1 MDKGVHKRIDV
12 PMIQLLKRIGFDV
25 TIVAPRVDEHIHLE
39 EEVEIHWAD
48 WKKFPLLET
57 MTRLRGIRKVLQNLL
72 PASTF
77 DVGVV
82 DIMAATT
89 LVDVMKEN
97 IEFPFIIDERSP
109 PVYDHLAGRL
119 QWILTDRGWKKVA
132 PNAAA
137 CLVQS
142 TAHVEFIKERY
153 HMEDLKFLVYRNAV
167 DITRFTPSE
176 KSSKPI
182 VTYTGTLRKER
193 GIHDL
198 VEAVRQINMNG
209 IPLRVKFFGH
219 GPMEKWLNRQSSKH
233 TWLDFEGWISDE
245 ELRKELGRISIGVIP
260 HPDRSG
266 WRICSPI
273 KMLEYAASGMV
284 VIARDLPSHREF
296 GTHDWFHLVDR
307 TSGHEAL
314 MQGLMEL
321 IKKNDLVELGEKAC
335 RYARENMTIEASA
348 NELIEFLEPYLRT

>member
-153 HMEDLKFLVYRNAV
+153 HMEDL
-167 DITRFTPSE
+167 
-176 KSSKPI
+176 
-182 VTYTGTLRKER
+182 
-193 GIHDL
+193 
-198 VEAVRQINMNG
+198 
-209 IPLRVKFFGH
+209 
-219 GPMEKWLNRQSSKH
+219 
-233 TWLDFEGWISDE
+233 
-245 ELRKELGRISIGVIP
+245 
-260 HPDRSG
+260 
-266 WRICSPI
+266 
-273 KMLEYAASGMV
+273 
-284 VIARDLPSHREF
+284 
-296 GTHDWFHLVDR
+296 
-307 TSGHEAL
+307 
-314 MQGLMEL
+314 
-321 IKKNDLVELGEKAC
+321 
-335 RYARENMTIEASA
+335 
-348 NELIEFLEPYLRT
+348 